1 MTVIKIYEDYGEN
14 YAIMFTNIQADPLCN
29 ESLAPKICESTH
41 AVGFPGSALVK
52 NLSAYAG
59 DARDSG
65 PVPGSGRSSG
75 VGTSNPLQ
83 YSCLENS
90 MGRGAWWATVH
101 VIAKSQTLLSNWAC
115 MLTHSHAIL
124 LLLTAK
130 DAMIFRLTPCSPKVT
145 C

>member
-59 DARDSG
+59 DANDAG
-65 PVPGSGRSSG
+65 LIPVLGRYLG
-75 VGTSNPLQ
+75 GGNGHPLQ

-90 MGRGAWWATVH
+90 MGRGAW
-101 VIAKSQTLLSNWAC
+101 
-115 MLTHSHAIL
+115 
-124 LLLTAK
+124 
-130 DAMIFRLTPCSPKVT
+130 
-145 C
+145 

>member
-29 ESLAPKICESTH
+29 ESLAPKICQSTH

-90 MGRGAWWATVH
+90 MGRGAWVGY
-101 VIAKSQTLLSNWAC
+101 S
-115 MLTHSHAIL
+115 
-124 LLLTAK
+124 
-130 DAMIFRLTPCSPKVT
+130 
-145 C
+145 